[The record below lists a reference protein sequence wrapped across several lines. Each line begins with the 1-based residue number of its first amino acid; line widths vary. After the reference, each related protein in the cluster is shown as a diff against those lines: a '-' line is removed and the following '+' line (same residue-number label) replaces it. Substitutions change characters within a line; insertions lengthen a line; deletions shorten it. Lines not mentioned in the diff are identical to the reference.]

1 MSGSLKILCNIRLLR
16 AHVRALPSEILED
29 ILDKFTAIVQERR
42 EEDAIRQKEEQE
54 RREKIERLRTMMLED
69 GIEPLELIAS
79 ADISNKSRK
88 PRARRP
94 PKYEYLDE
102 KGEIRT
108 WTGQGRTPK
117 CIAEQ
122 LASGAT
128 LEEFELTSS
137 PS

>member
-1 MSGSLKILCNIRLLR
+1 MLGSLKILSNIRLLR
-16 AHVRALPSEILED
+16 TRSRALPSEILED
-29 ILDKFTAIVQERR
+29 ILDKLTAIVQERR
-42 EEDAIRQKEEQE
+42 EEEAIRQKEEQG
-54 RREKIERLRTMMLED
+54 RREKIERLRNMMLED
-69 GIEPLELIAS
+69 GIDPLELVAGVS
-79 ADISNKSRK
+79 ISDKNRKS
-88 PRARRP
+88 RARRP

-128 LEEFELTSS
+128 LEEFEIK
-137 PS
+137 